1 MFLEYARLLGLTGE
15 SPLNLGA
22 MGRIVLIMLSAAGL
36 LFVGYQ
42 IKGAW
47 GAIIA
52 IIIGI
57 LLFLY
62 RQDLLSLL

>member
-1 MFLEYARLLGLTGE
+1 MIDLAKILAFFST
-15 SPLNLGA
+15 SF
-22 MGRIVLIMLSAAGL
+22 GRIVLIMLSAAGL

-52 IIIGI
+52 ILIGI
-57 LLFLY
+57 LLYLY